1 MSSSPL
7 SDTTVVT
14 LSTVTSI
21 LSSTKVLR
29 TRNDIIP
36 FLTELNILD
45 DRQKEIMDEYDEL
58 TKNATEKHLKIQ
70 KHQNTLKDKIDQKFE
85 IEESPESPE
94 KTKNLRNRKVNTL
107 NELIISLNLQIDNF
121 DIVGKRALPIID
133 MINLFNEYHIPIV
146 DKLNLMMS
154 NVSLSQ

>member
-94 KTKNLRNRKVNTL
+94 KTKNLKSINNSITYRNRKVNTL

-121 DIVGKRALPIID
+121 DIVGKRALKSITH
-133 MINLFNEYHIPIV
+133 N
-146 DKLNLMMS
+146 
-154 NVSLSQ
+154 